1 MKILLLMML
10 FVGALFGADLDWNH
24 DYKKALEQAKIE
36 KKDVYMLITSAN
48 CRWCR
53 KFEATTLQDE
63 AILQRLKKQ
72 YVLLHIDR
80 DEDYMPEH
88 FKKKR
93 VPRHY
98 FLRAGGEV
106 IYSFLGY
113 WANEDFA
120 SFLHDVDKRRIKQDN
135 K

>member
-1 MKILLLMML
+1 MKLLLITL
-10 FVGALFGADLDWNH
+10 AFITTLFGADLDWPK
-24 DYKKALEQAKIE
+24 DYKAALVQAK
-36 KKDVYMLITSAN
+36 KQNKDVYMLITSQD

-63 AILQRLKKQ
+63 KTLERLKKQ

-80 DEDYMPEH
+80 DWDEIPEH

-98 FLRAGGEV
+98 FLTSKGET

-113 WANEDFA
+113 WNPEDFA
-120 SFLHDVDKRRIKQDN
+120 SFLADVDKKR
-135 K
+135 